1 MAKNIYTKKQLEAM
15 KVGELRKLSVFKKLN
30 LYKLKKAEAI
40 EAILKSQEAKPKKVT
55 KSVAKKVEV
64 PKVKQEEKVV
74 KVKQE
79 KEVVNNKQEKSEKKE
94 PIFKRFRLKISKITF
109 R

>member
-1 MAKNIYTKKQLEAM
+1 MAKKIYTKEELESM
-15 KVGELRKLSVFKKLN
+15 NVGELRKLPIFKKLN

-40 EAILKSQEAKPKKVT
+40 EAILKSQKVAPKKET
-55 KSVAKKVEV
+55 KPVAKKVET
-64 PKVKQEEKVV
+64 PKVKQEEKIVE
-74 KVKQE
+74 VKQE
-79 KEVVNNKQEKSEKKE
+79 EEPVDNKQEKSEKII

>member
-1 MAKNIYTKKQLEAM
+1 MAKKIYTKEQLEAM

-55 KSVAKKVEV
+55 KPVAKKVEA

-74 KVKQE
+74 
-79 KEVVNNKQEKSEKKE
+79 EVKQEKSEKKE